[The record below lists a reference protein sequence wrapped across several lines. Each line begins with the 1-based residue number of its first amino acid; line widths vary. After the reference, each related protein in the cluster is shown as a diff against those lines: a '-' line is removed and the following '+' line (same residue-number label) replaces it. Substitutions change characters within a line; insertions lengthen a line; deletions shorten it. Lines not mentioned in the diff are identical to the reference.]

1 MWFCEAE
8 FYLKRQWKTH
18 VQSIHENNK
27 NYICDTCDKRFTMK
41 SQLDIH
47 QKTVHENLKAFKCD
61 SCEKTFGQIGH
72 LKRHFRVAHEKLRPH
87 SCEHCGKSFGAKW
100 NLNFHVKTVHINWYH
115 FIRAFGECLICSNNL
130 KSLKGQITLC
140 HCRVDGCKY
149 SMGNVNLD
157 NIY

>member
-1 MWFCEAE
+1 MMEQPSIGGILGLMSLPE
-8 FYLKRQWKTH
+8 KRFRDGSNLVNRTGFI
-18 VQSIHENNK
+18 SLLLNNK

-100 NLNFHVKTVHINWYH
+100 NLNFH
-115 FIRAFGECLICSNNL
+115 
-130 KSLKGQITLC
+130 
-140 HCRVDGCKY
+140 
-149 SMGNVNLD
+149 
-157 NIY
+157 